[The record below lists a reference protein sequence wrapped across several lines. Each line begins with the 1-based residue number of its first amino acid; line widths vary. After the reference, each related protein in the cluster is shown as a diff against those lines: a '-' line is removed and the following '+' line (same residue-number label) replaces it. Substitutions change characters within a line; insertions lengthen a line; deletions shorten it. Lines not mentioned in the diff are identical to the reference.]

1 MEKPDAT
8 IVDFTAGNRSIWTLK
23 DSPHILFLDKE
34 PDLSL
39 PPDLLCDA
47 TNTDL
52 PPDSKFFAVF
62 DPPHEW
68 GKRKNSSLFTTPNRE
83 TWNKKW
89 PSHSREAP
97 PVYYGADKYQTK
109 TELMRFIYETQR
121 EIARVLIPGGILFF
135 KWSENSLSTN
145 EVLEYLPLW
154 DVALRIPVGYAGK
167 TAKQSYWLLMIQKQ
181 GPWPQPELL
190 DFFKSTNSKSKRIE
204 T

>member
-34 PDLSL
+34 PDLSMA
-39 PPDLLCDA
+39 PDILCDSTQ
-47 TNTDL
+47 TNL
-52 PPDSKFFAVF
+52 PSASKIFAIF

-68 GKRKNSSLFTTPNRE
+68 GKQKKNSSLFTTPDRD

-109 TELMRFIYETQR
+109 TELLRYIYEAQK
-121 EIARVLIPGGILFF
+121 EISRVLINGGVLFF
-135 KWSENSLSTN
+135 KWSENGIPLN
-145 EVLEYLPLW
+145 EILEYFSMWEL
-154 DVALRIPVGYAGK
+154 ALRIPVGYAGK
-167 TAKQSYWLLMIQKQ
+167 TAKQSYWCLMLRKE
-181 GPWPQPELL
+181 GPQRELI
-190 DFFKSTNSKSKRIE
+190 DFFKSRRSKQRGRINE
-204 T
+204 

>member
-34 PDLSL
+34 PDLSMA
-39 PPDLLCDA
+39 PDILCDS

-68 GKRKNSSLFTTPNRE
+68 GKEKNGSLFTTPNRE
-83 TWNKKW
+83 VWNKKW

-109 TELMRFIYETQR
+109 TELLHYIYEAQK
-121 EIARVLIPGGILFF
+121 EIARILINGGVLFF
-135 KWSENSLSTN
+135 KWSENSIAIN
-145 EVLEYLPLW
+145 DVLKYFTLW
-154 DVALRIPVGYAGK
+154 EVALRIPVGYAGK
-167 TAKQSYWLLMIQKQ
+167 TAKQSYWFLMLRKE
-181 GPWPQPELL
+181 GPWPQTELI
-190 DFFKSTNSKSKRIE
+190 DFFQLRDENTDEVS
-204 T
+204 